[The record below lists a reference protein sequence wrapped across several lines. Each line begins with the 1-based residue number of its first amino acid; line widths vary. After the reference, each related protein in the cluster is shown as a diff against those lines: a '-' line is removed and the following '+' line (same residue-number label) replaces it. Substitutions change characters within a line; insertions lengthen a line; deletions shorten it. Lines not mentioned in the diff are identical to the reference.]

1 MKEYRI
7 LKGPI
12 NTEKTDIQK
21 EKANQETFEVE
32 PAANRIEI
40 KKAVEKVFSVKVKSV
55 RTVNI
60 QGKIKRRGR
69 ILGKRQDWKK
79 AIITLM
85 PGHRINF
92 FEGV

>member
-1 MKEYRI
+1 MREYRI
-7 LKGPI
+7 LKGPV

-21 EKANQETFEVE
+21 EKSNQVTFEVE
-32 PAANRIEI
+32 SGANRVEI
-40 KKAVEKVFSVKVKSV
+40 KKAVEKIFNVQVKSV
-55 RTVNI
+55 RTINVE
-60 QGKIKRRGR
+60 GKIKRRGR
-69 ILGKRQDWKK
+69 IIGKRQDWKK